1 MAGARNGPAGW
12 FFDLTDVVTGRS
24 SRGSDY
30 GERLDSAESSIRFA
44 SGMLG
49 AGMFFTGA
57 ATGSLASRPG
67 SGRYRPPSRGI
78 SGGIIRTAPRNS
90 APTIGRN
97 VSPSSGMGGGFRR
110 SPGQAPAA
118 QQPYILFNRTHAG
131 AQPVPRG
138 LGPNGGRLQSHH
150 GLQQEWAANNL
161 PGYDPRLAP
170 TVTIETG
177 QGFPHSRISALQNA
191 RRDARVAAGQ
201 GRWSSTV
208 NEELGHIVTDFRA
221 AGFGDDVIRQTLQ
234 QQYQM
239 LDSMGVAYTRPS
251 GF

>member
-1 MAGARNGPAGW
+1 MAAAGRGLAGA
-12 FFDLTDVVTGRS
+12 GRKLPGAAAKLREYIKS
-24 SRGSDY
+24 GL
-30 GERLDSAESSIRFA
+30 LDSAA
-44 SGMLG
+44 P
-49 AGMFFTGA
+49 
-57 ATGSLASRPG
+57 AT
-67 SGRYRPPSRGI
+67 
-78 SGGIIRTAPRNS
+78 
-90 APTIGRN
+90 
-97 VSPSSGMGGGFRR
+97 RR
-110 SPGQAPAA
+110 VVAPAA
-118 QQPYILFNRTHAG
+118 QQPYVLFNRTHAG

-150 GLQQEWAANNL
+150 GLQQEWAAHNL

-201 GRWSSTV
+201 GRWSFTV
-208 NEELGHIVTDFRA
+208 NEKLGCIVSDFRA
-221 AGFGDDVIRQTLQ
+221 AGFGDDVIRQVLQ

-239 LDSMGVAYTRPS
+239 LDRLGVTYTRVP